1 MKQRNSFFNIILF
14 NVSLLQQIDVKLS
27 LFTFMASCGF
37 KCFCF
42 LILTVLLLSGKC
54 IWPYFKR
61 KKIAYKDRCVCSCIS
76 GCCFSPPKKIS
87 HLLIQ
92 ARIGVSCTTFIKCVT
107 FQTMTYDWETMIFY
121 LCQIQK
127 STSLLESSSYIQ
139 VHSPTNS
146 VGAGTTPK
154 LF

>member
-1 MKQRNSFFNIILF
+1 MWNFLYLHSWPAAVLSVFVFWSWLF
-14 NVSLLQQIDVKLS
+14 CFCLVNVSD
-27 LFTFMASCGF
+27 
-37 KCFCF
+37 
-42 LILTVLLLSGKC
+42 LILKERKLHIRIGVYAVVFPVVASLL
-54 IWPYFKR
+54 PQ
-61 KKIAYKDRCVCSCIS
+61 
-76 GCCFSPPKKIS
+76 KIS

-107 FQTMTYDWETMIFY
+107 FQTMTYDWQTRIFY

-127 STSLLESSSYIQ
+127 STSLLESSSHIQ

-154 LF
+154 LL